1 MNLCAV
7 IPAAGRG
14 TQLGADRPKLLV
26 EVAPGLSIWS
36 VLSGNV
42 RTVADHVNVIVS
54 PDGRQAF
61 EAALGPGR
69 ATNVSISV
77 QAKPIGM
84 GDAIFCGQDVWS
96 KAESILVIWGDQ
108 VHVSRATLA
117 RAAAAHRAIEGPRIT
132 LPVARMARPYV
143 EYVFN
148 DEDGGLVRVLQKSRG
163 RRMPTRWL
171 GRRRNIPPV
180 HRRTAGRLAGV
191 PALGAG
197 GRIDRRDQLLAV
209 RRLPIQ
215 GQAVAGCS
223 GRSGKSGRSARRQ
236 HARRPDV
243 LPSALQTA
251 RPRRRSALG
260 QRNSTHGAHRT
271 CDRGSRVHRQPPD

>member
-14 TQLGADRPKLLV
+14 TRLGADRPKLLV

-148 DEDGGLVRVLQKSRG
+148 DEDGGLVRVLQSREGDACRPGGWGDVGTFLLSTDGLQDAWQEYLRSAPAGASTGEINFLPFVVFLSRG
-163 RRMPTRWL
+163 RRW
-171 GRRRNIPPV
+171 PV
-180 HRRTAGRLAGV
+180 VRVAVENPEEARGV
-191 PALGAG
+191 NTPDDLTFF
-197 GRIDRRDQLLAV
+197 
-209 RRLPIQ
+209 RRLYKP
-215 GQAVAGCS
+215 
-223 GRSGKSGRSARRQ
+223 R
-236 HARRPDV
+236 V
-243 LPSALQTA
+243 LDAAAP
-251 RPRRRSALG
+251 
-260 QRNSTHGAHRT
+260 
-271 CDRGSRVHRQPPD
+271 